1 MSSSD
6 NSNSIKRDKAIFT
19 IASPVL
25 HLIAKNKCEFTSKP
39 LKPDEPFILVSNHL
53 TESDLFIAYNVVHR
67 HMYIVAS
74 EHLTRGNFLKKIE
87 LKLLHPVFRAKGM
100 TDIGS
105 VKEMLRRVRNGSSL
119 LLFPEGHRSADGVT
133 MPTTPALGKLIKQS
147 KCTLITM
154 KITGGY
160 FAEPRW
166 AKTVRKGKIT
176 AGVVGTYSPE
186 ELRSMSSEE
195 VSKLVDRDIYE
206 DAYERQRANP
216 EKYTGERLAEGLENH
231 LFICPECGGVSAL
244 HSEGNKLWCECGMQ
258 CEYDEYAFLHSTE
271 QSYELPFDN
280 VRDWTRW
287 QKQQF
292 EYKYILG
299 DVKFTDD
306 NVTLY
311 KITPDHVRTE
321 IESGTLVGDKEGLT
335 IGGHHLLFSEMPST
349 AFMDRGNTLYFET
362 PGNYWQLYGD
372 GVCML
377 KYQLLWEKAKESAKS

>member
-6 NSNSIKRDKAIFT
+6 SNTPKWNKAVFT
-19 IASPVL
+19 LASPVL
-25 HLIAKNKCEFTSKP
+25 HMIAKRKCSFTTKP
-39 LKPDEPFILVSNHL
+39 LKPKEQFILVSNHL
-53 TESDLFIAYNVVHR
+53 TETDLFIAYNVVHR

-74 EHLTRGNFLKKIE
+74 EHLTRGNFFKQIE
-87 LKLLHPVFRAKGM
+87 LKLLNPVFRAKGM

-166 AKTVRKGKIT
+166 AKTIRKGKIT
-176 AGVVGTYSPE
+176 AGVVGTYSAD
-186 ELRSMSSEE
+186 ELKSMTSEE
-195 VSKLVDRDIYE
+195 VAKLVDRDIYE
-206 DAYERQRANP
+206 DAYASQRENP

-231 LFICPECGGVSAL
+231 LFLCPKCGGVSTL
-244 HSEGNKLWCECGMQ
+244 HTEDNRFFCDCGM
-258 CEYDEYAFLHSTE
+258 EGIYDEYAWLHSSDE
-271 QSYELPFDN
+271 SYQLPFDN

-287 QKQQF
+287 QEEEF
-292 EYKYILG
+292 DRRYCSG
-299 DVKFTDD
+299 DIDFTDE
-306 NVTLY
+306 NVKLY

-321 IESGTLVGDKEGLT
+321 IESGTLTGDKEGLT
-335 IGGHHLLFSEMPST
+335 IGEHRLLYSDMPST

-362 PGNYWQLYGD
+362 PEGYWQLYGD

-377 KYQLLWEKAKESAKS
+377 KYQLLWKKTKGEI

>member
-6 NSNSIKRDKAIFT
+6 SNTPKWNKVVFT

-25 HLIAKNKCEFTSKP
+25 HMIGKKKCSITTKP

-53 TESDLFIAYNVVHR
+53 TETDLFIAYNVVHK

-74 EHLTRGNFLKKIE
+74 EHLTRGNFFKQIE
-87 LKLLHPVFRAKGM
+87 LKLLNPVFRAKGM

-166 AKTVRKGKIT
+166 AKTVRKGRIT
-176 AGVVGTYSPE
+176 AGVVGTYSAD
-186 ELRSMSSEE
+186 ELKSMTSEE
-195 VSKLVDRDIYE
+195 VAKLVDRDIYE

-231 LFICPECGGVSAL
+231 LFLCPKCGKVSTL
-244 HSEGNKLWCECGMQ
+244 HTKDNRFWCDCGMSGI
-258 CEYDEYAFLHSTE
+258 YDEYAWLHSTDE
-271 QSYELPFDN
+271 SYQLPFDN

-287 QKQQF
+287 QEAEF
-292 EYKYILG
+292 DRRYDSSDIS
-299 DVKFTDD
+299 FTDE
-306 NVTLY
+306 NVKLY

-335 IGGHHLLFSEMPST
+335 IGGHRLLYSDMPST
-349 AFMDRGNTLYFET
+349 AFMDRGNTLYTET

-377 KYQLLWEKAKESAKS
+377 KYQLLWKKAKGET